1 LLEELEE
8 ANEIPQACGMLGFP
22 ASLRSGK
29 RADVYPAY
37 SGMLG
42 FLVSLCSKKTG
53 MGIRLAY
60 ILRSA
65 LL

>member
-1 LLEELEE
+1 MGVKGKYKRRE
-8 ANEIPQACGMLGFP
+8 AFR
-22 ASLRSGK
+22 LRK

-53 MGIRLAY
+53 MGIRFAY
-60 ILRSA
+60 ILRFA